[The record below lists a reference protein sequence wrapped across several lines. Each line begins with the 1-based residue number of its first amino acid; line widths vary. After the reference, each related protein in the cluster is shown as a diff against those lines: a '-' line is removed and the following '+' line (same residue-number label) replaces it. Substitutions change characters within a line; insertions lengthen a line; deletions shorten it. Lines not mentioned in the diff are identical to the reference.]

1 MELLRAVVRGPAV
14 DSSTKAPHESANR
27 AAEAKHAASCEEDL
41 TMKRRISSNLYQR
54 WIGVLTLLFAALFVW
69 AFSAAPVWGQARATL
84 NGTVLDSTGAVVID
98 ASVVLHN
105 RDTNLDRTAMTN
117 SVGIYVM
124 PEVQPGNYD
133 LKVTKTGFS
142 PAVRSGISLVVN
154 QTATFDFTLKAGAV
168 TEVVNVQAS
177 AVALET
183 STSELGVA
191 VVKQQVNDLPLNGRN
206 FTQLLNLTPGVSTV
220 NVSQNSTTS
229 GGIWSNPIGTFS
241 YPSVNGQ
248 TNRSNLYLL
257 DGINNQ
263 GSFGSTYAI
272 PPIVD
277 GIQEFK
283 VQSHN
288 DDAAYGGALGG
299 IINVVSKSGSAQFH
313 GTLWEFVRNTN
324 FDARNPFLKKVTP
337 FQQNQFGAAVGG
349 PVSLPGRHSGAAKTF
364 FFAAYEGFR
373 PHTAA
378 ANLFK
383 VPTAAELGGDLTTVG
398 GVPFAG
404 QIFNPF
410 SIQPSATAPTGFS
423 NLPFL
428 CDASGNPSPDANN
441 KIQSSGTRCNK
452 IPADMLDL
460 NMVAYA
466 KALFPASN
474 LTPTGLS
481 PFNAVDTTKSV
492 TRQDE
497 FSARLDHQFSNS
509 DNIFA
514 RWSQFR
520 QPVTGS
526 GGFTGLFHNQITNGY
541 TVGLGYQHSFSRSA
555 LLEAHFG
562 RVLVKISQGSDFL
575 NRSVTG
581 ASLGFSPNFANN
593 FIGDVSLIPQVT
605 INGFI
610 GNVDPSAHG
619 AAQVDDTLASNIWQL
634 GGNFTKTYGH
644 HTFKMGADFASN
656 NANALYL
663 NASDIFSATNTDDA
677 ANPGNAGSS
686 LASFLLGVP
695 NNFHRRNVH
704 ETEHGGWVD
713 SAYFADSWR
722 ATNKLTIN
730 LGLRYDVTL
739 MPIYGDARTGNE
751 FVGDLNF
758 NNGTYILAHL
768 PPMCAQPPGTP
779 VPPCVPGPA
788 QGNLGQGGSD
798 YLPPNVV
805 VTSHSNG
812 AIFENELTDFQ
823 PRVGAAYQLFPR
835 TVLRGS
841 YGRFYDNWAAVT
853 QSAQNY
859 EGSWPDTG
867 QLGGTLN
874 PLNQPPQTPAEAPN
888 GIGPAIAPPSPFTG
902 FQWYADPHMQR
913 PYADQFNFGVQQQLG
928 SNGVLTANYV
938 GSRARHLDV
947 GITGNSGKTP
957 SAAANYFSTGA
968 AFSSPFPYITPS
980 DFDTAIGKSSYDAF
994 QASLNGRSFRGL
1006 TYLVS
1011 YTWSKTLD
1019 LGCTG
1024 WYGVEGCSIQHP
1036 YDLKQDK
1043 GPAATDIPQIF
1054 SAAWVYQL
1062 PFGKGQ
1068 KYTSTGPLN
1077 YIAGGW
1083 TVNGIVSFSSGRPFS
1098 VGATGDL
1105 AHIAYN
1111 TACCDFGFGN
1121 YERLNLVGNPN
1132 SGTCRNGSPVHTAA
1146 CWINDTAF
1154 QTPVAGTFGNLGRN
1168 SLRSDR
1174 FKNVDFSLFKIFPIS
1189 ERTKLEFRFEAFNL
1203 TNTQVLAIP
1212 DQNNSDASFAKV
1224 SSTANTARQL
1234 QFGLKLYF

>member
-1 MELLRAVVRGPAV
+1 MTCRLWWG
-14 DSSTKAPHESANR
+14 
-27 AAEAKHAASCEEDL
+27 
-41 TMKRRISSNLYQR
+41 ISRCS
-54 WIGVLTLLFAALFVW
+54 VLIWMVIALAGAGLVL
-69 AFSAAPVWGQARATL
+69 PQTARAQATVAL
-84 NGTVLDSTGAVVID
+84 NGTVRDPAGAVI
-98 ASVVLHN
+98 AGATVVLHN
-105 RDTNLDRTAMTN
+105 ADTNLERNTTTN
-117 SVGIYVM
+117 GVGSYVF
-124 PEVQPGNYD
+124 PEVQPGNYEV
-133 LKVTKTGFS
+133 KVSKQGFNS
-142 PAVRSGISLVVN
+142 ALRPNLQVLVN
-154 QTATFDFTLKAGAV
+154 QPVTIDFTLKAGSTNETITV
-168 TEVVNVQAS
+168 EAS
-177 AVALET
+177 ALTVET
-183 STSELGVA
+183 ASSELGVA

-206 FTQLLNLTPGVSTV
+206 FTQLLNLTPGVSNI
-220 NVSQNSTTS
+220 NVAQNSQAG

-257 DGINNQ
+257 DGINDQ

-272 PPIVD
+272 PPIID

-288 DDAAYGGALGG
+288 DDATYGGALGG
-299 IINVVSKSGSAQFH
+299 IINVVSKSGTAQFH
-313 GTLWEFVRNTN
+313 GSLWEFVRNTS
-324 FDARNPFLKKVTP
+324 FDASNSFTHKVTP
-337 FQQNQFGAAVGG
+337 FQQNQFGATVGG
-349 PVSLPGRHSGAAKTF
+349 PVYVPGHHSGAQKTF

-373 PHTAA
+373 LHTAA
-378 ANLFK
+378 ASFFK
-383 VPTAAELGGDLTTVG
+383 VPTATELGGDLSTVG
-398 GVPFAG
+398 GVPFTG
-404 QIFNPF
+404 QIFNPY
-410 SIQPSATAPTGFS
+410 SIVTSGSPTGFS
-423 NLPFL
+423 NTPFL
-428 CDASGNPSPDANN
+428 CDAGGNPSPDTN
-441 KIQSSGTRCNK
+441 KIQSSGTPCNK
-452 IPADMLDL
+452 IPADMLDP
-460 NMVAYA
+460 NMIAYA
-466 KALFPASN
+466 NALFPPSYAN
-474 LTPTGLS
+474 LIPTATG
-481 PFNAVDTTKSV
+481 NAVDTTKSV
-492 TRQDE
+492 IRQDE
-497 FSARLDHQFSNS
+497 FSARLDHQLSNN
-509 DNIFA
+509 DNVFA

-541 TVGLGYQHSFSRSA
+541 TVGLGYLHTFSTSA
-555 LLEAHFG
+555 VLETHFG
-562 RVLVKISQGSDFL
+562 RVLMKISQGSNFL
-575 NRSVTG
+575 NTSVSGT
-581 ASLGFSPNFANN
+581 SLGFSPNFASN
-593 FIGDVSLIPQVT
+593 FIGGASLIPQIT

-610 GNVDPSAHG
+610 GNIDPSAHG
-619 AAQVDDTLASNIWQL
+619 AAQVDDTQASNIWQF

-677 ANPGNAGSS
+677 ANPGNHGSS

-713 SAYFADSWR
+713 GAYFTDSWR
-722 ATNKLTIN
+722 ATNKLTVN

-739 MPIYGDARTGNE
+739 MPIYGDARTGNQ

-758 NNGTYILAHL
+758 NNGTYILANL
-768 PPMCAQPPGTP
+768 PPVCAQTNP
-779 VPPCVPGPA
+779 VPPCIPFGIGPGGANP
-788 QGNLGQGGSD
+788 QPGQS
-798 YLPPNVV
+798 YLPANVV
-805 VTSHSNG
+805 VTPHSNG

-823 PRVGAAYQLFPR
+823 PRVGVAYQLFPN

-874 PLNQPPQTPAEAPN
+874 SLNGPPTTPAEAPN
-888 GIGPAIAPPSPFTG
+888 GTGPAIAAPTPFTG

-928 SNGVLTANYV
+928 SNSVLTANYV
-938 GSRARHLDV
+938 GSRSHHLDV

-957 SAAANYFSTGA
+957 SAAANYFATGA

-994 QASLNGRSFRGL
+994 QASLNGRSFHGL

-1043 GPAATDIPQIF
+1043 GPAATDIPQNF
-1054 SAAWVYQL
+1054 SAAWVYQV

-1068 KYTSTGPLN
+1068 KYASSGLLN

-1083 TVNGIVSFSSGRPFS
+1083 TLNGIVSFSSGRPFS

-1132 SGTCRNGSPVHTAA
+1132 SGSCSNGSPVHTAG
-1146 CWINDTAF
+1146 CWINNTAF
-1154 QTPVAGTFGNLGRN
+1154 QTPAAGTFGNLGRN

-1174 FKNVDFSLFKIFPIS
+1174 FKNVDFSLFKLFTITES
-1189 ERTKLEFRFEAFNL
+1189 KKLEFRFEAFNL
-1203 TNTQVLAIP
+1203 TNTPVLAIP
-1212 DQNNSDASFAKV
+1212 DQNNSDASFAQV
-1224 SSTANTARQL
+1224 SKTANTARQL